1 MSLTFNK
8 NCIDS
13 EIGHYLAKL
22 SEVKE
27 PIRREAN
34 TLDSYRLIK
43 FMKRHPLGAGPY
55 PDVSFFEN
63 CNRIFSDLVIL
74 FGVKRLL
81 YELGSQ
87 FPFTEY
93 YAALGTEQGID
104 VEAREESVSLAGE
117 AFSVARTFF
126 PTKKRSALKSALD
139 YDAKYKLLLFNSD
152 AVVNPVD
159 WDMKNEQGVCYLT
172 IDVEY
177 YLSELD
183 L

>member
-1 MSLTFNK
+1 MSLTLNK

-34 TLDSYRLIK
+34 TQDSYRLLK

-55 PDVSFFEN
+55 PDVSFFETG
-63 CNRIFSDLVIL
+63 NRIFSDLVIL
-74 FGVKRLL
+74 FGVRRLL
-81 YELGSQ
+81 CELGSQ

-93 YAALGTEQGID
+93 HAALGTEQGPD
-104 VEAREESVSLAGE
+104 VEAREGSVSLAGE
-117 AFSVARTFF
+117 AFNVARTLFQW
-126 PTKKRSALKSALD
+126 KKQDALEKVLR
-139 YDAKYKLLLFNSD
+139 YDAEYKLLLFNSD
-152 AVVNPVD
+152 VVVNPVD
-159 WDMKNEQGVCYLT
+159 WDMKKEQGVCYLT

-177 YLSELD
+177 YLGELD

>member
-1 MSLTFNK
+1 MSLTLNK
-8 NCIDS
+8 NCIDG

-27 PIRREAN
+27 PVRREAN
-34 TLDSYRLIK
+34 TQDSYRLLK
-43 FMKRHPLGAGPY
+43 FVKRRPLGVGPY
-55 PDVSFFEN
+55 PDVSLFEN
-63 CNRIFSDLVIL
+63 GNRIFSDLVIL

-93 YAALGTEQGID
+93 HAALGTEQGMD
-104 VEAREESVSLAGE
+104 VEAHEKSASLAGE

-126 PTKKRSALKSALD
+126 PTKKRSALKSVLD
-139 YDAKYKLLLFNSD
+139 YDAEYKLLLFNSD
-152 AVVNPVD
+152 AVVNPID
-159 WDMKNEQGVCYLT
+159 WDLKKEQGVCYLT
-172 IDVEY
+172 IDVEC
-177 YLSELD
+177 YLGELG

>member
-1 MSLTFNK
+1 MSLALNK

-27 PIRREAN
+27 PIRREVN
-34 TLDSYRLIK
+34 TLDSYRLLK

-104 VEAREESVSLAGE
+104 VEAHEESISLAGE

-126 PTKKRSALKSALD
+126 PTKKRSALKSLLN
-139 YDAKYKLLLFNSD
+139 YDAEYKLLLFNSD
-152 AVVNPVD
+152 AVVNPID
-159 WDMKNEQGVCYLT
+159 WDMKNKQGVCYLT
-172 IDVEY
+172 INVEY
-177 YLSELD
+177 YLNELN